1 MMDDF
6 GRAHAGKEVTTAEF
20 RSWAQS
26 NATKLL
32 NGFFDSWLN
41 QTGLPKLSD
50 SNGKSG
56 GIYSIL
62 SFMHELD
69 QTLIVYGTTD
79 EAAANREAAKALQ
92 RAVMENWSNVTVP
105 IKADKSVTDDDLKN
119 RHLLLIGRPDSNT
132 LVERFRSTWP
142 ITFGSRSF
150 VVRNDTYAHPGSAV
164 IAAGDNPLN
173 KRYSAVVLAG
183 LSAKST
189 VATLC
194 YVLRAALEGWEPYI
208 WIVSDTSD
216 QAARH
221 QSLRL
226 CPEVVTHAGD
236 DAALSPRQR
245 AQTHSRDLRC
255 RLLPALGAILAF
267 LVPSKVVR
275 PWLVPL
281 FAAGHLA
288 LVIWALGQPPLV
300 ALDGWIVLDDLVRD
314 LAHAAGHAALVG
326 RAGADTRR
334 PLGGRDDLDDL
345 ALPLAVTF
353 ERVEIGE
360 NFLRRLRD
368 LDAFDDRRHLRC
380 LLPQGDKRRS

>member
-189 VATLC
+189 VLK
-194 YVLRAALEGWEPYI
+194 
-208 WIVSDTSD
+208 
-216 QAARH
+216 
-221 QSLRL
+221 
-226 CPEVVTHAGD
+226 
-236 DAALSPRQR
+236 
-245 AQTHSRDLRC
+245 
-255 RLLPALGAILAF
+255 LPALLQKNQKAAEV
-267 LVPSKVVR
+267 LVLPHEQKPR
-275 PWLVPL
+275 
-281 FAAGHLA
+281 A
-288 LVIWALGQPPLV
+288 LVIPAKELV
-300 ALDGWIVLDDLVRD
+300 HELKVPAQK
-314 LAHAAGHAALVG
+314 AVG
-326 RAGADTRR
+326 
-334 PLGGRDDLDDL
+334 
-345 ALPLAVTF
+345 
-353 ERVEIGE
+353 
-360 NFLRRLRD
+360 
-368 LDAFDDRRHLRC
+368 
-380 LLPQGDKRRS
+380 KK